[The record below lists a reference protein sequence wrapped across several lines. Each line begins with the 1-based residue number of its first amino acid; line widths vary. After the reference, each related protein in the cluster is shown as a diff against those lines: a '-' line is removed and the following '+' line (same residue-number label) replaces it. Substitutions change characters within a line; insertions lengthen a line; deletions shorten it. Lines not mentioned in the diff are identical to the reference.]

1 MKIFVFLL
9 LVFLDY
15 YSKKL
20 IFNLIDLNN
29 IITLLPFIDIIHI
42 HNYGISFGLFSEI
55 LQPWTII
62 LIGIIVSIIIF
73 VLFLRIS
80 NQIEKWGF
88 LFILIGAVSNL
99 GDRIINN
106 YVLDFIYI
114 HYKDF
119 YWPAFNFADVYI
131 TIGVLII
138 IYENYRIFKSTKKKL
153 K

>member
-1 MKIFVFLL
+1 MKFIFFFILIL
-9 LVFLDY
+9 LDY

-20 IFNLIDLNN
+20 IFNLIELNN

-42 HNYGISFGLFSEI
+42 HNYGISFGLFAEV
-55 LQPWTII
+55 LPVW
-62 LIGIIVSIIIF
+62 IIVLFGAMITVFIIF
-73 VLFLRIS
+73 LFFSTS
-80 NQIEKWGF
+80 NQIEKWGY
-88 LFILIGAVSNL
+88 LLILIGAISNL
-99 GDRIINN
+99 GDRIIND

-138 IYENYRIFKSTKKKL
+138 IYENYRIFKSSIKK
-153 K
+153 